1 MSQHMFNGEHEWNAL
16 MFGTVII
23 GKLPAMEIMCIVATH
38 HASAGFASSLW
49 TPLNLQV
56 STDLASGK
64 SEDDPVGISP
74 LSQLK
79 EMFSVHCSECI
90 YCIVYIHIL

>member
-1 MSQHMFNGEHEWNAL
+1 MSQHMFNGEHEGNAI
-16 MFGTVII
+16 MFGTGII
-23 GKLPAMEIMCIVATH
+23 GKLPAMEIMCIVSTH

-56 STDLASGK
+56 STGLASGK

-74 LSQLK
+74 LSQPK
-79 EMFSVHCSECI
+79 EFCSQFTAVN
-90 YCIVYIHIL
+90 VYTV

>member
-1 MSQHMFNGEHEWNAL
+1 MFNGEHEGNAI
-16 MFGTVII
+16 MFGTGIM

-56 STDLASGK
+56 S
-64 SEDDPVGISP
+64 
-74 LSQLK
+74 
-79 EMFSVHCSECI
+79 
-90 YCIVYIHIL
+90 